1 MTDSALDAQSTRR
14 SRSHAPPDDRDAS
27 PIDPRQLARWLDRNG
42 ERLSARWLGGIRRRD
57 GRMDDRT
64 RELVEAF
71 IGTLVSFLPAFL
83 GPYREQVQPLWQ
95 QATETYGSV
104 AAKRGLAAGEVIE
117 EFQLLRAE
125 ILRLFYDDPPVR
137 NLDRLPLRDVL
148 RINRV
153 VDEGVT
159 HASVGHTDALFF
171 ALFQGT
177 GAPESLSEEQAEGV
191 HEQLRAA
198 REEFREVMKL
208 LDD

>member
-1 MTDSALDAQSTRR
+1 
-14 SRSHAPPDDRDAS
+14 
-27 PIDPRQLARWLDRNG
+27 
-42 ERLSARWLGGIRRRD
+42 
-57 GRMDDRT
+57 MDDRT

>member
-1 MTDSALDAQSTRR
+1 
-14 SRSHAPPDDRDAS
+14 
-27 PIDPRQLARWLDRNG
+27 
-42 ERLSARWLGGIRRRD
+42 
-57 GRMDDRT
+57 MDDRT
-64 RELVEAF
+64 RELIEAF
-71 IGTLVSFLPAFL
+71 VGTLVSFLPAFL